1 MILCC
6 HEEHLL
12 SVMCWTKVDACDG
25 VNTCV
30 DHSLFAVPVK
40 YLKTNP
46 LKDECCF
53 FSILLPVTSYIA
65 SEENHCTTFETNSH
79 QTKVFVNRKARHLKV
94 IGRKMIITKD

>member
-1 MILCC
+1 MNF
-6 HEEHLL
+6 H
-12 SVMCWTKVDACDG
+12 
-25 VNTCV
+25 
-30 DHSLFAVPVK
+30 
-40 YLKTNP
+40 
-46 LKDECCF
+46 CF